1 MWTQRATETATQ
13 CEYWEHWR
21 LDHNINSVIW
31 RRSLVAQ
38 WVLTARHTTD
48 YTSQD
53 MISAPFLIFCIFSVQ
68 ASIDIEPRKLTSDEI
83 KANIKLPIASL
94 LSTVKPNSS
103 GGSPTNFQLK
113 HVAKGANKEKGWK
126 DAVRMPGT
134 NWCGKGWRADNA
146 RSMGGYSGADRC
158 CRQHD
163 LGCPLSIE
171 PGQTEYG
178 LTNVRFHTV
187 MHCDCDER
195 FSSCLKMART
205 QAADIVGNLFF
216 NVAHIP
222 CFVFSKEQVSRQV
235 ESGI

>member
-1 MWTQRATETATQ
+1 
-13 CEYWEHWR
+13 
-21 LDHNINSVIW
+21 
-31 RRSLVAQ
+31 
-38 WVLTARHTTD
+38 
-48 YTSQD
+48 
-53 MISAPFLIFCIFSVQ
+53 MIPAPFLVFCFFSVQ
-68 ASIDIEPRKLTSDEI
+68 ASIDIEPRKLTSEEI
-83 KANIKLPIASL
+83 KANIKLPIDSL
-94 LSTVKPNSS
+94 LSTLMKQNSS
-103 GGSPTNFQLK
+103 ASSGSPTNFQLK
-113 HVAKGANKEKGWK
+113 HVAKGANKERGWK

-205 QAADIVGNLFF
+205 QAANIVGNLFF

>member
-1 MWTQRATETATQ
+1 MNSDSETLLQAT
-13 CEYWEHWR
+13 H
-21 LDHNINSVIW
+21 
-31 RRSLVAQ
+31 
-38 WVLTARHTTD
+38 
-48 YTSQD
+48 D
-53 MISAPFLIFCIFSVQ
+53 MILAASLLIFSIFSVQ
-68 ASIDIEPRKLTSDEI
+68 ASTDIQPRKLTSEEI
-83 KANIKLPIASL
+83 KANLKLPIDSL
-94 LSTVKPNSS
+94 LFSRTRQNSS
-103 GGSPTNFQLK
+103 STPTNFQLL
-113 HVAKGANKEKGWK
+113 HVAKGVNKERGWK

-134 NWCGKGWRADNA
+134 NWCGKGWRADQA

-163 LGCPLSIE
+163 LGCPISIE

-205 QAADIVGNLFF
+205 QAANIVGNLFF

-222 CFVFSKEQVSRQV
+222 CFVFSNTEVRLS
-235 ESGI
+235 E

>member
-1 MWTQRATETATQ
+1 MQ
-13 CEYWEHWR
+13 
-21 LDHNINSVIW
+21 
-31 RRSLVAQ
+31 SLVTQ
-38 WVLTARHTTD
+38 WTLIARQHTPLQT
-48 YTSQD
+48 TLLD
-53 MISAPFLIFCIFSVQ
+53 MILAPFLIFSIFSVQ
-68 ASIDIEPRKLTSDEI
+68 ASIDSEPRKPTPEEI
-83 KANIKLPIASL
+83 DSL
-94 LSTVKPNSS
+94 LFSKTKPNSIS
-103 GGSPTNFQLK
+103 PGSPVSRTNFQLL
-113 HVAKGANKEKGWK
+113 HVAKGANKERGWK

-134 NWCGKGWRADNA
+134 NWCGKGWRADQA

-163 LGCPLSIE
+163 LGCPISIE

-216 NVAHIP
+216 NVAYIP
-222 CFVFSKEQVSRQV
+222 CFVFSKQQVDSKHK
-235 ESGI
+235 